1 VATGA
6 VRRMERSHQR
16 QRLLPNRYVV
26 DFVPVK
32 LVVEQNM
39 DMKRLGSDDHS
50 VRVRTSSR
58 SSPANATRE
67 DS

>member
-16 QRLLPNRYVV
+16 QRLLPVG
-26 DFVPVK
+26 DVPGFFDV
-32 LVVEQNM
+32 VVEQNM
-39 DMKRLGSDDHS
+39 DIIRLGLDAHS
-50 VRVRTSSR
+50 VLVRTLSR
-58 SSPANATRE
+58 SSPANAVRG